1 MGVKKAFSLLF
12 GLLLLVFLAAAVLA
26 ETQPYH
32 LKLLAVQEN
41 ESGKLSGSDAD
52 LYLELR
58 AGTGRVF
65 LDTYPLTKIDT
76 QISTRFAK
84 EIACKHYHLD
94 CENYDFIYTIKA
106 KSNIIGG
113 PSAGAAIS
121 ALTAIA
127 MLDLSYREDVALT
140 GTINSGATI
149 GPVGGLKEKLEAAS
163 TAHLQK
169 VLIPTGTSEQKPLI
183 LPAVRLEGEN
193 ITINADLP
201 FSNSSNHPF
210 NLLTYG
216 EKNLSLEV
224 VEVSDLDEALFQL
237 TGRKLN
243 AEVVA
248 IKIDSGYQQIMQTL
262 QQTLCQRNAKIQ
274 EEMTQAG
281 LVLDENVIQN
291 VNDKTTLAE
300 NATKQEDY
308 YSAAS
313 YCFGNNIALKFQY
326 YNLSQARMENI
337 NTLFSQ
343 LAQKTNELSTA
354 VDREKITTLTDLQA
368 LMIVKERLNEVQQ
381 QIKGYQEKKSNLT
394 LEELYQ
400 ILAYS
405 EERYFSALS
414 WKQFFSLEGKEFVLD
429 NGNLKNSCQQKI
441 SEAEERTQEV
451 ALYFGNQ
458 NLMLLQEQ
466 IKEARASGEKKEEA
480 LCLMQALQ
488 AKAEAD
494 ALLSSIGVGEENLP
508 SFLESKDRAVMK
520 VIAEA
525 NAEGLFPIMGYSYY
539 QYAHTLRES
548 QPLPALIYYEYAL
561 EMSDLSLYFSEKA
574 IVPKANFN
582 PLLPQ
587 KWEFFAVGVLVGL
600 LVLLVP
606 LIILNSRKKWGEKKN
621 LSKVSSKKKR
631 V

>member
-1 MGVKKAFSLLF
+1 MGERYLIYLVLMVLLTTTA
-12 GLLLLVFLAAAVLA
+12 LAVS
-26 ETQPYH
+26 TTPYH
-32 LKLLAVQEN
+32 LKLLAVQEDAN
-41 ESGKLSGSDAD
+41 GKLSGSDAD
-52 LYLELR
+52 LYIELR

-94 CENYDFIYTIKA
+94 CDNYDFIYTIKA

-183 LPAVRLEGEN
+183 LPAVKLEGEN

-201 FSNSSNHPF
+201 FSNSSNHTF

-248 IKIDSGYQQIMQTL
+248 VEIDPGYQKIMQTL

-281 LVLDENVIQN
+281 LVLDDNVTQN
-291 VNDKTTLAE
+291 INDKNNLAE

-313 YCFGNNIALKFQY
+313 YCFGNNILLKFQY

-343 LAQKTNELSTA
+343 LAQKTNELSKA
-354 VDREKITTLTDLQA
+354 VDQERITTLTDLQA

-488 AKAEAD
+488 AKSEAD

-508 SFLESKDRAVMK
+508 SFLESKDRAVLK

-525 NAEGLFPIMGYSYY
+525 NAEGVFPIMGYSYY

-561 EMSDLSLYFSEKA
+561 EMSDLSLYFPEKA
-574 IVPKANFN
+574 TLPKANFN
-582 PLLPQ
+582 LLLPQ

-600 LVLLVP
+600 LVLLIP
-606 LIILNSRKKWGEKKN
+606 LILLNSRKKGGEKKN
-621 LSKVSSKKKR
+621 LSNVSSKKK
-631 V
+631 